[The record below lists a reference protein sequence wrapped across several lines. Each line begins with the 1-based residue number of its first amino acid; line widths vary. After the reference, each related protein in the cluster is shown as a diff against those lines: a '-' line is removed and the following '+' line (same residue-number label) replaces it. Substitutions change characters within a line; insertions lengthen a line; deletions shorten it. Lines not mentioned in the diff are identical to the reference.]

1 MREDS
6 GSVRNLVIGMLLI
19 AAPFGVAYL
28 LTRDNPNSELLLIV
42 ALFCIGLAVAFAI
55 ASGLQR
61 AGVLAVRLSGRSPR
75 DIMIVGLAALSILT
89 PWTITVAVAN
99 LHQLFGWT
107 NPLAWVLAVGLV
119 LFVMESARP
128 YHGLALA
135 AAGAALLAWLG
146 WSAFVL
152 STLSFNKL
160 PFTFMP
166 VDLISTGWFAGL
178 IGWVVAVEAFAA
190 RGAREPKPAQSKDV
204 WPLAV
209 VPGMGLV
216 RLGFAGRGR
225 VWLAAAVLV
234 VAFIGISA
242 VNDSEFAYWAHYD
255 TTPPDRGR
263 LDVLLGAAALVLVL
277 LASWFDTW
285 RSLRRREVMGDWL
298 ARVRSRS
305 QNESP

>member
-152 STLSFNKL
+152 STPSFNKL

-305 QNESP
+305 QSESP

>member
-1 MREDS
+1 
-6 GSVRNLVIGMLLI
+6 
-19 AAPFGVAYL
+19 
-28 LTRDNPNSELLLIV
+28 
-42 ALFCIGLAVAFAI
+42 
-55 ASGLQR
+55 
-61 AGVLAVRLSGRSPR
+61 
-75 DIMIVGLAALSILT
+75 
-89 PWTITVAVAN
+89 
-99 LHQLFGWT
+99 
-107 NPLAWVLAVGLV
+107 
-119 LFVMESARP
+119 
-128 YHGLALA
+128 
-135 AAGAALLAWLG
+135 
-146 WSAFVL
+146 
-152 STLSFNKL
+152 
-160 PFTFMP
+160 
-166 VDLISTGWFAGL
+166 
-178 IGWVVAVEAFAA
+178 
-190 RGAREPKPAQSKDV
+190 
-204 WPLAV
+204 
-209 VPGMGLV
+209 MGLV